1 MHEVTLGTLRSL
13 RARAR
18 RLLETVQNDLSPYV
32 QTDGTFR
39 RKPDSPPG
47 EINVTTT
54 CSCLMALALTN
65 SYAEFYRGRE
75 AGGAVAIFARL
86 VGAPWMSSGLGANNA
101 FTTTLILRTF
111 GFLEQER
118 LRRPTSSQAHQ
129 TVHKKRW
136 ELHLG
141 ITDAVGLA
149 RRLAARDDTASE
161 YVWLSL
167 TDRTRQLVSKALG
180 TTEPGDT
187 ILRPEE
193 LRNVLAVDLR
203 RLIQSGWIYHEKR
216 FIKASQA
223 TKNILA
229 KKPTGYA
236 LAEANHLLLID
247 EFADHIASR
256 VDLTLQKITD
266 LLGSDPDNFSINE
279 YPPSATVLYW
289 FVDGISRAE
298 LTLHPEA
305 WGRLC
310 AWAAKEFNHERSL
323 VVAEHQATMDP
334 TAMGMAACLCA
345 RLRTISDSGP
355 GLGTTKDHLAMLPS
369 VIELERSIQELMS
382 RQAPSGIWNKYFPL
396 FHYQDAGSN
405 FCFTFELLEAVLNEF
420 GGSTNKI
427 LDLPSFI
434 EGMERAVTWCEDN
447 RLRYSVQTIPYTGWN
462 SGGYLETL
470 RKGQPESWAS
480 AVVHMF
486 LWELDTVLSE
496 RIQQRV
502 LRKYKSRPTTPRPRR
517 GNALTAEASVLASP
531 ELDALL
537 DIEVLLQGRPE
548 SLTSVLRTQ
557 IVANYADHTEKSLRR
572 HPPKKPLSVLLF
584 GPPGT
589 SKTQITKAVAAD
601 LNWPLLELTPADF
614 VRGTL
619 ANVYLQADDIFD
631 DLMDLAGVVVFFDEM
646 DALVQTREGDVQLDI
661 ASQFLTTTMLPKL
674 TRLHDQAKVVFF
686 MATNFQDR
694 FDAAIKRSGRFDL
707 LLCMGPP
714 TLSDKLERLHRAYF
728 AKKETPQTLK
738 AAALVKK
745 FLRGQV
751 KLREQLHLYTFGEF
765 RAFLKSIGGEH
776 EIGDK
781 VEALGAAVF
790 RKRLT
795 EYSKFVS
802 LKLSDLS
809 PLRKIGVNWI
819 KLPELDKKEFTLKQL
834 EQKNLQPTPIV
845 RYFCDRRES
854 KIQ

>member
-1 MHEVTLGTLRSL
+1 LLRE
-13 RARAR
+13 RAR
-18 RLLETVQNDLSPYV
+18 RLLETVQKDLSPYV
-32 QTDGTFR
+32 QSDGTFR
-39 RKPDSPPG
+39 RKPDSPSG
-47 EINVTTT
+47 EVNVTTT

-65 SYAEFYRGRE
+65 SFDDFYEERE
-75 AGGAVAIFARL
+75 AGGADAIFARL
-86 VGAPWMSSGLGANNA
+86 VAAPWMSSGLGANNA
-101 FTTTLILRTF
+101 FTTALILRTF
-111 GFLEQER
+111 GFLEQEQ
-118 LRRPTSSQAHQ
+118 LRRPASPQADQ
-129 TVHKKRW
+129 TIHKKPW

-141 ITDAVGLA
+141 ITDAIGLA
-149 RRLAARDDTASE
+149 RRLAARGDAASE
-161 YVWLSL
+161 YLWLSL
-167 TDRTRQLVSKALG
+167 TDRTRQFVARALG
-180 TTEPGDT
+180 TTGSADT
-187 ILRPEE
+187 KTQPEE
-193 LRNVLAVDLR
+193 VSSVLAVDLR
-203 RLIQSGWIYHEKR
+203 RLIQSGWIYNESR
-216 FIKASQA
+216 FTKTSQA
-223 TKNILA
+223 TKRILDN
-229 KKPTGYA
+229 KPTGYA

-247 EFADHIASR
+247 EFPAEIAPR
-256 VDLTLQKITD
+256 VGRTLQEIAE

-289 FVDGISRAE
+289 FVDGLSRAK
-298 LTLHPEA
+298 LSLRPEH
-305 WGRLC
+305 WRDLC
-310 AWAAKEFNHERSL
+310 SWAANEFNHERSL

-345 RLRTISDSGP
+345 RLRTIIDDAA
-355 GLGTTKDHLAMLPS
+355 LGTKKDHLSILPS
-369 VIELERSIQELMS
+369 VIELERSIQELIS

-420 GGSTNKI
+420 GGSTNRI
-427 LDLPSFI
+427 LDLPAFI
-434 EGMERAVTWCEDN
+434 DGLKRAVTWCEDN
-447 RLRYSVQTIPYTGWN
+447 RLRYSVGAIPYTGWN
-462 SGGYLETL
+462 SGHFLATL

-502 LRKYKSRPTTPRPRR
+502 LEKYKSRPTTPRPLRTKTS
-517 GNALTAEASVLASP
+517 TAKTATSQSP

-537 DIEVLLQGRPE
+537 DIEVILQGEPE
-548 SLTSVLRTQ
+548 SLTSVLRDQ
-557 IVANYADHTEKSLRR
+557 IVANYKDRTEKSIRR
-572 HPPKKPLSVLLF
+572 NPPKKPLSALLF

-589 SKTQITKAVAAD
+589 SKTQLTKALASD

-619 ANVYLQADDIFD
+619 ANVYLQADEIFD

-646 DALVQTREGDVQLDI
+646 DALVQTREGEFQLDI

-714 TLSDKLERLHRAYF
+714 KLSEKLDRLHRAYF

-738 AAALVKK
+738 AGALVQQ
-745 FLRGQV
+745 FLKRAP
-751 KLREQLHLYTFGEF
+751 KLREQLQLYTFGEF
-765 RAFLKSIGGEH
+765 RAFVKSIGGEH

-781 VEALGAAVF
+781 VEALGGAEF

-809 PLRKIGVNWI
+809 PLRKLGVNWTR
-819 KLPELDKKEFTLKQL
+819 LTDLDEKEFTLKQL
-834 EQKNLQPTPIV
+834 EKKNLEPTPII
-845 RYFCDRRES
+845 RYLCDRRES